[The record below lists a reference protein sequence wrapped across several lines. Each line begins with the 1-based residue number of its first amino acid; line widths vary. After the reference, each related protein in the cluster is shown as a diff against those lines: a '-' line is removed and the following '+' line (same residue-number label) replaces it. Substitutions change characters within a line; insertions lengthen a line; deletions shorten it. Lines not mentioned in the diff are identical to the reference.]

1 MPTLRLATPDDGA
14 AVAAIYAPFVRQT
27 AVSFE
32 ADPPDAAEMAARI
45 AATLPQHPWI
55 VYEDGGRVLGY
66 AYAGPHRTRAAYV
79 WSVESSVYLADEA
92 RGRGVGRALYTALF
106 EILRAQGYAN
116 AYAGVTLP
124 NEASLGLHRAFGFET
139 VGVFRRIGFKLGAWH
154 DVWWGA
160 LDLMPERVGEPGEP
174 VPVSDLTADGHLAA
188 ALEVGARLLNN
199 RPKQS

>member
-1 MPTLRLATPDDGA
+1 MPALRLATPDDGA
-14 AVAAIYAPFVRQT
+14 AVAAVYAPFVRET

-32 ADPPDAAEMAARI
+32 ADPPDAAQMAARI
-45 AATLPQHPWI
+45 AATLPQHPWL

-79 WSVESSVYLADEA
+79 WSVEPSVYLAGEA

-124 NEASLGLHRAFGFET
+124 NPASLGLHRAFGFET
-139 VGVFRRIGFKLGAWH
+139 LGVFRRIGFKRGAWH

-160 LDLMPERVGEPGEP
+160 LDLMPERVGEPATP
-174 VPVSDLTADGHLAA
+174 VPVSALAGGRLAA
-188 ALEVGARLLNN
+188 ALEAGAHLLT
-199 RPKQS
+199 